1 LQFSRYSN
9 ILTVGEFAIGEGP
22 MTQQAAIQRTYPWAT
37 TIDGKRVTFRL
48 MTPDDREEMIRFAS
62 TLSDED
68 LLFLRSDITQTSTI
82 DNWMAYLKNGRTISV
97 LAEIDGHIA
106 GYSSIHL
113 NEALWTRHVGELR
126 VLVGGESRGLG
137 LGKRLTTEVFAI
149 AKDLGLK
156 KITAQMPT
164 EQRGARQV
172 FEHLGFRPEALLA
185 DHVMTRDGKTR
196 DLLIMSYDVA
206 GFSNDR

>member
-1 LQFSRYSN
+1 
-9 ILTVGEFAIGEGP
+9 
-22 MTQQAAIQRTYPWAT
+22 MTQQGTIQRTYPWAT

-48 MTPDDREEMIRFAS
+48 MTPDDRDDLIRFAK

-68 LLFLRSDITQTSTI
+68 LLFLRTDITQTSTI
-82 DNWMAYLKNGRTISV
+82 DSWMAYLKNGRTISV
-97 LAEIDGHIA
+97 VAEVDGQIA

-113 NEALWTRHVGELR
+113 NEANWTRHVGELR

-137 LGKRLTTEVFAI
+137 LGKRLTTEAFAI

-164 EQRGARQV
+164 DQRGARQV